1 MNSLDTRFSKNVF
14 EAVQKT
20 RSTCF
25 IKHSCSFFKHYI
37 RNCNDHSELNYE
49 ISSVPLKTFFTSTTV
64 RFLDIINTALAWQ
77 LGVLLEHSSIS
88 KTNN

>member
-1 MNSLDTRFSKNVF
+1 MIT
-14 EAVQKT
+14 
-20 RSTCF
+20 
-25 IKHSCSFFKHYI
+25 
-37 RNCNDHSELNYE
+37 LNLTMKFHL
-49 ISSVPLKTFFTSTTV
+49 SPLKTFFTSTTV